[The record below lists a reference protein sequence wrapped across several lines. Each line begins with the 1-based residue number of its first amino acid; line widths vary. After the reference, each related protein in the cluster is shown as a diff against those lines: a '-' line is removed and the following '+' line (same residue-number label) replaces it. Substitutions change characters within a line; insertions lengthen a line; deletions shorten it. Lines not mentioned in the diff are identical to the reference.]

1 MPVWLLEF
9 FDAIGLPVYE
19 AYGLSENI
27 VPVSMSRPGVRKL
40 GTVGRPLPVNEVRLS
55 PEGEI
60 RVRGPGVFV
69 GYWNAVDERDHPD
82 SDGFWP
88 TGDLGVLDAD
98 GFLQITGRKAD
109 LFKTSTG
116 RWISPV
122 EIEQQL
128 RRIPYVDY
136 ALVFGAGRKAP
147 VAVLGVDAGRLANA
161 MGRDGGGTENVEVR
175 DKTLSA
181 DVGVVTQIL
190 PAYRRPAALLI
201 SMEALSI
208 DRGELTTNLK
218 LRRKAIQEKF
228 SARIDELYERLER
241 LSAAPRKDSDSMPIL
256 EA

>member
-1 MPVWLLEF
+1 LEF
-9 FDAIGLPVYE
+9 FDSIGLPVYE

-27 VPVSMSRPGVRKL
+27 VPVAMSRPGVRKL
-40 GTVGRPLPVNEVRLS
+40 GTVGRPLPVNEVRLT

-69 GYWNAVDERDHPD
+69 GYWNAVDERDRPD
-82 SDGFWP
+82 SDGFWS
-88 TGDLGVLDAD
+88 TGDLGILDAD
-98 GFLQITGRKAD
+98 GFLQITGRRSD

-122 EIEQQL
+122 EIEQHL
-128 RRIPYVDY
+128 RRIPYVEY

-147 VAVLGVDAGRLANA
+147 VALLGIDAGRLANA
-161 MGRDGGGTENVEVR
+161 IHRDGGGTENIEVR
-175 DKTLSA
+175 NETLAA
-181 DVGVVTQIL
+181 DVAAATQIL

-201 SMEALSI
+201 STETLSI

-218 LRRKAIQEKF
+218 LRRNAIQEKF
-228 SARIDELYERLER
+228 SAQIDALYERLEHLHAR
-241 LSAAPRKDSDSMPIL
+241 NDSDSMPIL